1 MVACLNGLLRFWCPA
16 LWRNNYC
23 CCCCF
28 SLDICISVNF
38 SATEP
43 LLPAT
48 SDVSVHHTLSASKL
62 MNLGS
67 RGFPF
72 SRTGS
77 PGTRIVS
84 TKTVPTMYQSSK
96 SQKQSKKSKDSQNSK
111 NDNWCTN
118 RHNGHMST
126 KTVPTVYQSSK
137 TVKNSQKTAKKAKMR
152 G

>member
-1 MVACLNGLLRFWCPA
+1 MGFCVSGVLPFGE
-16 LWRNNYC
+16 
-23 CCCCF
+23 
-28 SLDICISVNF
+28 ITIVVVVVSVLTFVYPF

-72 SRTGS
+72 SRTGG

-126 KTVPTVYQSSK
+126 KTVPTVYQECNNRQKQSK
-137 TVKNSQKTAKKAKMR
+137 DSQNSKNEGLRVR